1 MTSKSLGGAVLV
13 LLAVAGGLWWFDSN
27 RGAEAVARAD
37 EALLVDTIRVERA
50 AGYETKEAHAGRVV
64 SRRTSPLGFDAP
76 GRVDEVLVQEGDAVA
91 RDQIVATRETR
102 EIQAER
108 RGLAARI
115 DEMSARLSLAGRT
128 TDRRKKLHD
137 GEHVAKEELDRAVFE
152 QQALD
157 AQLEAARAAL
167 EALDVRIAKAALRA
181 PYAGRVVARHVDE
194 GTVVAAG
201 EPIVEII
208 EDGALEVRVGFPPAT
223 ASSLVDDE
231 TYSVEIED
239 RLVEARLEAV
249 LPRVDPSTRTLTAIF
264 LLEPTTDGIA
274 SGEVAHVRIPVR
286 VDVEGF
292 WVPLSAIAES
302 RRGLWAAYG
311 VDDIDGELRVRRREI
326 EVLHTE
332 ADRAYVSG
340 TLVNGDRIVRVG
352 THRLTPGQRVR
363 VSP

>member
-1 MTSKSLGGAVLV
+1 MKSKSLGGAIAVLV
-13 LLAVAGGLWWFDSN
+13 AVAGGLWWLDSN

-37 EALLVDTIRVERA
+37 EALLVETIRVERA
-50 AGYETKEAHAGRVV
+50 AGYETREAHAGRVV

-76 GRVDEVLVQEGDAVA
+76 GRVDEVRVQEGDAVD
-91 RDQIVATRETR
+91 RGQVLATRETR
-102 EIQAER
+102 EMQAER

-115 DEMSARLSLAGRT
+115 DEMGARLNLAGRT
-128 TDRRKKLHD
+128 TERRKKLHD

-167 EALDVRIAKAALRA
+167 EALDVRIEKAALRA
-181 PYAGRVVARHVDE
+181 PYSGRVVARHVDE

-201 EPIVEII
+201 QPIVEII

-223 ASSLVDDE
+223 ALVDGE
-231 TYSVEIED
+231 TYLVEIEG
-239 RLVEARLEAV
+239 RLVEARLEAI
-249 LPRVDPSTRTLTAIF
+249 LPRVDPATRTLTAIF
-264 LLEPTTDGIA
+264 LLGPTADGIA
-274 SGEVAHVRIPVR
+274 SGEVARVRIPAR

-311 VDDIDGELRVRRREI
+311 VDDVDGELRVRRREI